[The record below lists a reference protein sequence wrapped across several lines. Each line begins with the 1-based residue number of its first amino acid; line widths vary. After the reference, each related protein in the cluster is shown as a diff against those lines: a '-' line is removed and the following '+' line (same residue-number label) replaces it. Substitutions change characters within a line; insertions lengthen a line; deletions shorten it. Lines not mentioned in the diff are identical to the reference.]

1 MSTKIK
7 NLALSLLYIHLIVIG
22 QFIGNVLGV
31 FLLSILGKEYWFS
44 FILNYLSEIAFMLI
58 GGIIGGIF
66 AGYTI
71 IKFFKSFLEFMLLN
85 LFVNFFTGNRYSPI
99 SFKVLIMFDKFNFT
113 LYLKILVIYSFVASQ
128 FGFDRGFFTWN

>member
-1 MSTKIK
+1 MTIKVK
-7 NLALSLLYIHLIVIG
+7 NLLLSLLYIPLVIIG
-22 QFIGNVLGV
+22 QFIGNILGV

-71 IKFFKSFLEFMLLN
+71 IKFFKSIEFQYIIIIPWFVSIIYIAFIFFIAPKYIELDIVALGDAAAVLLSI
-85 LFVNFFTGNRYSPI
+85 LFFHY
-99 SFKVLIMFDKFNFT
+99 
-113 LYLKILVIYSFVASQ
+113 YLKRNKPTNL
-128 FGFDRGFFTWN
+128 

>member
-7 NLALSLLYIHLIVIG
+7 NLALSLLYIPLVIIG
-22 QFIGNVLGV
+22 QFIGNILGV

-66 AGYTI
+66 AGFTI
-71 IKFFKSFLEFMLLN
+71 IKFFKSFEFQYIIIIPWFVSITYIAFIFFYTELDKVALGDALAVLLSI
-85 LFVNFFTGNRYSPI
+85 LFFHY
-99 SFKVLIMFDKFNFT
+99 
-113 LYLKILVIYSFVASQ
+113 YLKKNKSTDL
-128 FGFDRGFFTWN
+128 

>member
-1 MSTKIK
+1 MTIKVK
-7 NLALSLLYIHLIVIG
+7 NLLLSLLYIPLVIIG
-22 QFIGNVLGV
+22 QFIGNILGV

-71 IKFFKSFLEFMLLN
+71 IKFFKSIEFQYIIIIPWFVSIIYIAFIFFYIELDKVALGDASAVLLSI
-85 LFVNFFTGNRYSPI
+85 LFFHY
-99 SFKVLIMFDKFNFT
+99 
-113 LYLKILVIYSFVASQ
+113 YLKKNKPTDL
-128 FGFDRGFFTWN
+128 